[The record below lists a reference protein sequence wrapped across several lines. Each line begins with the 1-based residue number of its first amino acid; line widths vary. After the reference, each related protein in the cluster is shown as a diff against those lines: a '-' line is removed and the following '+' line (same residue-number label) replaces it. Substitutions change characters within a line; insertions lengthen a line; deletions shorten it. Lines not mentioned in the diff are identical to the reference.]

1 MKIKVKKVIK
11 ESKVATTTSDPS
23 LEEGIWD
30 TIKYGLS
37 KLGSPMPGGGKAK
50 AAAKEKYKA
59 VLDKESSVLIRD
71 LQTGIEKEFPKFP
84 NMKDNDEFVNALH
97 VYYSFYDSIKKG
109 VEDGKM
115 PVAAAN
121 EIVQD
126 LRTVVKGAIDVK
138 LADVY
143 KHFKENKNITD
154 EEIEQLM
161 ELFGLGSSAKMRSAI
176 EDEERRQE
184 LERERGEDEGSGAA
198 DAVETG
204 TGYTDQES
212 ETEKGLRSNKAP
224 LVIAALGGAL
234 SKLGWAEF
242 IREPM
247 VDTFPVDKPPS
258 NPAEGEEVI
267 VDWAE
272 EWGLGESVPLQAK
285 PGEGFRKLL
294 TRLLKEKGSNLSLM
308 GSKATHADMIQAFK
322 ELNIPIE
329 NTSTNIGTIGLEGPE
344 KFQSAFD
351 MVRDAHPNPET
362 RLDAMFSEGAIE
374 THGTH
379 SHGHLAHAGDPK
391 MDVSGKGAK
400 EFYGGGS
407 KRFDASHASH
417 GHAKGMRIKKPLAI
431 GLKPGAMQVLVKT
444 FVPVWMSV
452 NVGMGA
458 AAGAATIAQGGAG
471 AAGSGV
477 LLAKLGLA
485 AIPAAIAVK
494 ALRMKS
500 LKSSRA
506 QQFMD
511 LQAYLKPIG
520 AEDDQEKPEDDPA
533 VLLADFKKDDIVLYT
548 EVDPKEG
555 PRDISLAQIISLP
568 GEEGIHEEFEVSEKL
583 RGPGGKKFDPA
594 KLDAREKER
603 KARVAAKLAKRKA
616 AAAAKEAEKAE
627 RGPMYTPSLE
637 AQLEDP
643 NNGWGEDAKL
653 DSQGNS
659 KKVYAQLQIIAV
671 RSKDRGLSPVV
682 EKPINTAPIFRD
694 EGDGFKSYITKVEDV
709 SPDQLAQFRPPGD
722 EPLPQP
728 DNPIVAAP
736 SDEEGEESAA
746 AQAFKMLGLD
756 FSAGGEEG
764 APGGGPTQ
772 AQLNRSVRKGVPL
785 EEETLNESKTYNRWA
800 LIAGTKKKNK

>member
-1 MKIKVKKVIK
+1 MKVKIKKVIK
-11 ESKVATTTSDPS
+11 ESEVTTSDSS
-23 LEEGIWD
+23 LEEGIWS
-30 TIKYGLS
+30 TIIHGLS

-59 VLDKESSVLIRD
+59 VLAKESSVLIRD
-71 LQTGIEKEFPKFP
+71 LQAGVEKEFPKFP
-84 NMKDNDEFVNALH
+84 NMTDNDEFVKALT

-109 VEDGKM
+109 VKDGKM

-126 LRTVVKGAIDVK
+126 LRTVVKGAMNVK
-138 LADVY
+138 LSDAY
-143 KHFKENKNITD
+143 KHFKENKDITD

-161 ELFGLGSSAKMRSAI
+161 ELFGLGSSAKMAKAI
-176 EDEERRQE
+176 EDEEGRQE
-184 LERERGEDEGSGAA
+184 LERERGEGEGSGAA

-212 ETEKGLRSNKAP
+212 EAEKGLRSNKAP
-224 LVIAALGGAL
+224 LIIAALGGAL

-247 VDTFPVDKPPS
+247 VDTFPVDKPPA
-258 NPAEGEEVI
+258 NPAEGKGVI
-267 VDWAE
+267 VDWFE

-285 PGEGFRKLL
+285 PGDGFRKLL

-308 GSKATHADMIQAFK
+308 GSKATHTDMIQAFK

-351 MVRDAHPNPET
+351 MVRDAHQDPGT
-362 RLDAMFSEGAIE
+362 RLDAMFSDASPGAD
-374 THGTH
+374 HGTH
-379 SHGHLAHAGDPK
+379 GHVTPKFAGDPNL
-391 MDVSGKGAK
+391 DVSGRGAK
-400 EFYGGGS
+400 EFGGAQGA
-407 KRFDASHASH
+407 RYDASHASH
-417 GHAKGMRIKKPLAI
+417 AHAKGMRIKKPLAI
-431 GLKPGAMQVLVKT
+431 GLKAGAMQVLVKT
-444 FVPVWMSV
+444 VVPVWMSV

-458 AAGAATIAQGGAG
+458 AAGAATIAKGGAG

-520 AEDDQEKPEDDPA
+520 EGEEEEVIEDTTPEE
-533 VLLADFKKDDIVLYT
+533 LLTGFKVGDIVLYT
-548 EVDPKEG
+548 EVDPKAE
-555 PRDISLAQIISLP
+555 PRDISVAQIITLP
-568 GEEGIHEEFEVSEKL
+568 GDEGIHEELGISEK
-583 RGPGGKKFDPA
+583 KKFDPT
-594 KLDAREKER
+594 KLNAAERDR
-603 KARVAAKLAKRKA
+603 KARVAAGRAQRKS

-627 RGPMYTPSLE
+627 RGPMYTPSLA

-671 RSKDRGLSPVV
+671 RSKDRGLSPIV

-694 EGDGFKSYITKVEDV
+694 EGEGFKSYITKIDKV
-709 SPDQLAQFRPPGD
+709 SPAVLDSFKPPND

-728 DNPIVAAP
+728 DLPVEAPP
-736 SDEEGEESAA
+736 SDEEGEESTAA
-746 AQAFKMLGLD
+746 KALKALGID
-756 FSAGGEEG
+756 FSSGGDQG
-764 APGGGPTQ
+764 RQRGPSQ
-772 AQLNRSVRKGVPL
+772 AKLNRSVRKGVPL
-785 EEETLNESKTYNRWA
+785 EEETLKESKTYNRWS
-800 LIAGTKKKNK
+800 LIAGTKKINNEKD